1 METPNLVILDVGHG
15 NCALLKDTEGVVL
28 IDCPPG
34 AVLLEVLEYFSITE
48 IDHVLISH
56 ADRDHIA
63 GLPQLLLNIKV
74 KNIHLNSDWLRETK
88 VWKDVRVAL
97 ANARQHSGVN
107 VEAQLITT
115 TTGRHNVGQVSVKI
129 LAPVPELALAGV
141 GGSDPKGKRLRP
153 NSLSAV
159 VSLEHNSRSI
169 VILAGDL
176 DQVGLDNLLQED
188 INLEAD
194 VLVFPHHGGKPGARV
209 NSKEFAQQ
217 LCEYVRPKLV
227 IFSIDRSL
235 HRNPNDEI
243 VEGVISAAPEA
254 YIMCTQL
261 SEKCAANLPI
271 TNPNH
276 LSSLPAKG
284 LIDKKCCGGTIVIGI
299 GNDCDVYTPVP
310 SSHRDFVMKYPNPIC
325 RRFSPRQQITSSE

>member
-1 METPNLVILDVGHG
+1 MDTPNLIILDVGHG
-15 NCALLKDTEGVVL
+15 NCALLRDTEGVVL

-34 AVLLEVLEYFSITE
+34 SVLLEVLEYFSITE

-63 GLPQLLLNIKV
+63 GLPQLLLNV
-74 KNIHLNSDWLRETK
+74 RVNNIHLNSDWLRETK
-88 VWKDVRVAL
+88 VWKDVQAAL
-97 ANARQHSGVN
+97 EDARKHSGVK
-107 VEAQLITT
+107 VEAQLTT
-115 TTGRHNVGQVSVKI
+115 ATTGRHNVGQVSVKI

-141 GGSDPKGKRLRP
+141 GGNDPQGRRLRP

-159 VSLEHNSRSI
+159 VSLENHSRNI
-169 VILAGDL
+169 AILAGDL
-176 DQVGLDNLLQED
+176 DRVGLDNLLQED

-209 NSKEFAQQ
+209 NGKEFAQQ

-235 HRNPNDEI
+235 HSNPNDEI
-243 VEGVISAAPEA
+243 VEGVVSAAPEA
-254 YIMCTQL
+254 HIMCTQL
-261 SEKCAANLPI
+261 SEKCAVNLPI

-276 LSSLPAKG
+276 LSRVPAKG
-284 LIDKKCCGGTIVIGI
+284 LIDKKCCGGTIVIKI
-299 GNDCDVYTPVP
+299 GNDRDVYTPAP
-310 SSHRDFVMKYPNPIC
+310 SSHRDFVMTYPNSIC
-325 RRFSPRQQITSSE
+325 QRFFTEQQSTS